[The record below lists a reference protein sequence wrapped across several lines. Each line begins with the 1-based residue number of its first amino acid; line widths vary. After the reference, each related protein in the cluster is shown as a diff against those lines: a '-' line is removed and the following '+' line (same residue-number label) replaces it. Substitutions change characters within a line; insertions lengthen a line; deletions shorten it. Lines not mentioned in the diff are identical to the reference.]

1 MGQGVRP
8 RKFADAPTTRFPVH
22 SRLPIV
28 NDAATH
34 PNEPPTVLRVEQL
47 TKDYPATRALDGVS
61 VDFRRGEVHG
71 LIGENGAGKST
82 LMKALAGL
90 VTPDAGTITRL
101 GRPVEIRSV
110 HDAARL
116 GVAMVHQ
123 ELNLIGEL
131 SVADNIFLGRER
143 TALGFVKADDTRAEA
158 KKLLDDI
165 GCRVPV
171 SAKVKSLSIA
181 DQQMVEIAKALSCE
195 AEILILDEPTA
206 VLSRREVDLLFALV
220 RSLREAG
227 RTIIYISHLLP
238 EVLEICDRVTVL
250 RDGKFVRTLDEAAMK
265 QATEEQLASL
275 MVGREMSDHFPTL
288 AVPTDRVMLRV
299 SDLHV
304 PGRVHGATFAVRA
317 GEILGFAGL
326 VGAGRTELAEGLVGL
341 RPHTAAL
348 VEVEGRSVQ
357 LKRVSDAVR
366 AGIAYL
372 SEDRKGRALTLG
384 MDIASNT
391 TLVSLKRYCHP
402 FISKK
407 EEEAA
412 AQKQARALNTKLGGV
427 RDAITTLSGGNQQKV
442 ALARWLEAR
451 PKVLILDEPTRGVD
465 IGAKEE
471 IYRLIAELAAD
482 GLACILI
489 SSEMNEIIGLCH
501 RVAVMRAGRIV
512 TVLERD
518 ELTEETIMFHA
529 AGVTPA
535 HRSPQQRSA

>member
-1 MGQGVRP
+1 MN
-8 RKFADAPTTRFPVH
+8 H
-22 SRLPIV
+22 
-28 NDAATH
+28 AATQ

-61 VDFRRGEVHG
+61 IGFRGGEVHG

-82 LMKALAGL
+82 LMKVLAGL

-101 GRPVEIRSV
+101 GRPVDVRSV

-116 GVAMVHQ
+116 GIAMVHQ

-143 TALGFVKADDTRAEA
+143 TAFGFVKGDDTRAA
-158 KKLLDDI
+158 AQRLLDDI

-206 VLSRREVDLLFALV
+206 VLSRREVELLFALV
-220 RSLREAG
+220 RSLRKAG

-250 RDGKFVRTLDEAAMK
+250 RDGRFVRTLDEAAMK
-265 QATEEQLASL
+265 TATEEQLASL
-275 MVGREMSDHFPTL
+275 MVGREMSDHFPT
-288 AVPTDRVMLRV
+288 PTPPTERIMLRV
-299 SDLHV
+299 NELRV
-304 PGRVHGATFAVRA
+304 PGRVHDATFAVRA

-341 RPHTAAL
+341 RPHTTERI
-348 VEVEGRSVQ
+348 EVDGKPVTIRR
-357 LKRVSDAVR
+357 LRDAVR

-372 SEDRKGRALTLG
+372 SEDRKGRALTIG

-402 FISKK
+402 FISKR
-407 EEEAA
+407 EEDAA
-412 AQKQARALNTKLGGV
+412 ARAQAKALNTKFGGV
-427 RDAITTLSGGNQQKV
+427 RDQITTLSGGNQQKV
-442 ALARWLEAR
+442 ALARWLETR

-471 IYRLIAELAAD
+471 IYRLIAQLAAD

-501 RVAVMRAGRIV
+501 RVAVMRSGRIV

-518 ELTEETIMFHA
+518 ALTEETIMFHA
-529 AGVTPA
+529 AGVAAAGQT
-535 HRSPQQRSA
+535 SQKVSA